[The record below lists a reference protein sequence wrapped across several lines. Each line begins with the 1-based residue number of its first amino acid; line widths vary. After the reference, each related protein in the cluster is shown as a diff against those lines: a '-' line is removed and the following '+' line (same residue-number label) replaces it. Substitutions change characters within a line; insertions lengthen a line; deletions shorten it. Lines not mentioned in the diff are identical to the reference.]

1 MIFWIGFTVM
11 VLNEGFVIM
20 RHVSPWFAR
29 RREALIARFGGGF
42 KKFHSILDWIW
53 LSLVTLG
60 IVIGPA
66 RNVYILALAIWWG
79 GVLSLVYIPKWLS
92 KKYK

>member
-1 MIFWIGFTVM
+1 M

-29 RREALIARFGGGF
+29 RREALIARFGSGF
-42 KKFHSILDWIW
+42 KKFHSTLDWVW
-53 LSLVTLG
+53 LFLVTLG
-60 IVIGPA
+60 IVIGPT

-79 GVLSLVYIPKWLS
+79 GVLSLVYIPKWLA
-92 KKYK
+92 KRYK